1 MLPMYAWM
9 YRQALQ
15 YKKPTKDHIIK
26 KKVFQFS
33 GKIYIQQ
40 IISKSEGLDI
50 IYTMLLTDLVSVM
63 LTQKRTAIMSS

>member
-1 MLPMYAWM
+1 M

-15 YKKPTKDHIIK
+15 YRKPTTDHIIK

-40 IISKSEGLDI
+40 IISMIEGLDI
-50 IYTMLLTDLVSVM
+50 IYTMVLTDLVSVM
-63 LTQKRTAIMSS
+63 LTERTTAIMSS